1 MQQQQNNND
10 FLHYSL
16 CALALA
22 LCVLV
27 LISELPEQPKDSEIQ
42 SVTAYCDSY
51 NPSTGWF
58 TLIDENGEQ
67 WVFQDNGNY
76 AIDREFT
83 ITYTG
88 QEFELVSLSN
98 NGQTTI
104 F

>member
-1 MQQQQNNND
+1 MQNNND
-10 FLHYSL
+10 FLRYVL
-16 CALALA
+16 CVLALA

-27 LISELPEQPKDSEIQ
+27 LISELPEPQQDIETVTI
-42 SVTAYCDSY
+42 TAYCDSY
-51 NPSTGWF
+51 NAETGWF

>member
-1 MQQQQNNND
+1 MNKD

-27 LISELPEQPKDSEIQ
+27 LISELPEQPKDSDIQ

-58 TLIDENGEQ
+58 TLIDENGFSKTMATMPSTANLQ
-67 WVFQDNGNY
+67 
-76 AIDREFT
+76 
-83 ITYTG
+83 
-88 QEFELVSLSN
+88 
-98 NGQTTI
+98 
-104 F
+104 

>member
-1 MQQQQNNND
+1 MQNKD
-10 FLHYSL
+10 FLRYSL
-16 CALALA
+16 CAIALA

-27 LISELPEQPKDSEIQ
+27 MVSELPEPQQDSDFQ
-42 SVTAYCDSY
+42 TVTAYCDSY

-76 AIDREFT
+76 AIDRPFE
-83 ITYTG
+83 ITYIDRD
-88 QEFELVSLSN
+88 FELISLSN
-98 NGQTTI
+98 NGQTET